1 MSTITQSNTDRR
13 RSTGLEKPDFRYEST
28 DHALIIGAGLA
39 GCATANVLAASGMR
53 CTVFDAKS
61 TIASATSSVPL
72 AIYRPLPGGAQ
83 SLEQSYLLSG
93 YERLLKDF
101 EDSGTTPDVQGLMEL
116 LKQGQQMPA
125 NQHWQTVSSARARQ
139 LTGNA
144 VTDAAMHLA
153 SAGAINP
160 AKLCS
165 RWITKPRIT
174 LKTGTHIQ
182 SITQKSGDWIASDRN
197 GQTVGR
203 GQLVILANAQAAK
216 HFVAELPLIPAKGQI
231 SCFTGKEGNPH
242 SPVICNRGYVIPTPA
257 GVWAGATFHRGMEN
271 SALTP
276 EDDVKNY
283 HFCSQFF
290 AVHAAPNRSWAGVR
304 STTQDRMPL
313 IGPVPQIDHVQT
325 AYADLHHGRANQHFP
340 KALYQRGI
348 FTFVGLGARGV
359 VQALQGA
366 NCLAD
371 IVFGRNALDEKTRL
385 AIHPARFFMKEKRRR
400 PG

>member
-1 MSTITQSNTDRR
+1 MSTITQSNTDRL
-13 RSTGLEKPDFRYEST
+13 RSIGLEKPDFRYEST

-39 GCATANVLAASGMR
+39 GCATAKVLAANGMR
-53 CTVFDAKS
+53 CTVFDANN
-61 TIASATSSVPL
+61 TIASATSAVPL
-72 AIYRPLPGGAQ
+72 AIYRPHTGGAQ
-83 SLEQSYLLSG
+83 SLEQAYLLNG

-101 EDSGTTPDVQGLMEL
+101 EDSGTTPDVQGLLEL
-116 LKQGQQMPA
+116 QKQGQQMPA
-125 NQHWQTVSSARARQ
+125 NQHCQTASSAKVRQ

-160 AKLCS
+160 AALCS
-165 RWITKPRIT
+165 RWITNPRIT
-174 LKTGTHIQ
+174 VKTGTRIK
-182 SITQKSGDWIASDRN
+182 SITQKSTDWIASDKN

-203 GQLVILANAQAAK
+203 GQLVILANAQAAM
-216 HFVAELPLIPAKGQI
+216 HFVAELALIPAKGQI
-231 SCFTGKEGNPH
+231 SCFSGTTANPNG
-242 SPVICNRGYVIPTPA
+242 PVICDRGYVIPTPA
-257 GVWAGATFHRGMEN
+257 GIWTGATFHRGIEN

-276 EDDVKNY
+276 EDDAKNQ
-283 HFCSQFF
+283 HFCSRFY
-290 AVHAAPNRSWAGVR
+290 AVHPAAHRSWAGVR
-304 STTQDRMPL
+304 STTLDRMPL
-313 IGPVPQIDHVQT
+313 IGPVPQIDHLHT

-359 VQALQGA
+359 VHALHGA

-385 AIHPARFFMKEKRRR
+385 AIHPARFLMKEKRQR